1 MNRTADCATHV
12 SYSYLHSDCAN
23 ATDSA
28 KTVSS
33 KIDGI
38 VLCTA
43 FILSSMFIIVGNLL
57 SIVLFAVNRSLRK
70 RSLILVINMAFA
82 DLMLGTV
89 ALPIY
94 IYYVGAHFQLWNGGR
109 LVFWYTLYL
118 IVDTFFK
125 LASSISVAFIS
136 GERLYETYW
145 PLKHRTL
152 AMRTY
157 CIIIFMVRTLA
168 FLVDLVL
175 SGLR

>member
-1 MNRTADCATHV
+1 MRSTVAAYT
-12 SYSYLHSDCAN
+12 SSEN
-23 ATDSA
+23 ATGPSRIFP
-28 KTVSS
+28 SEPE
-33 KIDGI
+33 GI
-38 VLCTA
+38 AFCTA
-43 FILSSMFIIVGNLL
+43 FILLSVFIVVGNLL
-57 SIVLFAVNRSLRK
+57 AIVLFVVNRILRK
-70 RSLILVINMAFA
+70 RSLFLVINMAFA
-82 DLMLGTV
+82 DLMLGRV

-94 IYYVGAHFQLWNGGR
+94 IYRVGAHFQLWNGGR

-118 IVDTFFK
+118 IVDTFFT